1 MSTWGNRDVSSNS
14 VLWSGLLVNKTPNSS
29 VRDAMWSNSTAGA
42 FVTGQTI
49 GVFGIEK
56 VDLAN
61 SSIAPTGA
69 ISHTGWVL
77 KRTGSGGRAGR
88 IQTEVLVAGS
98 MANSSGGF

>member
-1 MSTWGNRDVSSNS
+1 MSQWGSRDNANSS
-14 VLWSGLLVNKTPNSS
+14 VLWSGLLVNQTPNSAI
-29 VRDAMWSNSTAGA
+29 RNAMFSNATASA
-42 FVTGQTI
+42 FVSGQTV

-61 SSIAPTGA
+61 SSVAPVGS

-88 IQTEVLVAGS
+88 VMTEVLVAGG
-98 MANSSGGF
+98 MANSTGG

>member
-1 MSTWGNRDVSSNS
+1 MSQWGSRDTTNSS
-14 VLWSGLLVNKTPNSS
+14 VLWSGGLVNKTPNSS
-29 VRDAMWSNSTAGA
+29 IRDAMYSNSTASA
-42 FVTGQTI
+42 FVSGQTV

-61 SSIAPTGA
+61 SSVAPAGA

-88 IQTEVLVAGS
+88 IMTEVLVAGG
-98 MANSSGGF
+98 MANSTGG